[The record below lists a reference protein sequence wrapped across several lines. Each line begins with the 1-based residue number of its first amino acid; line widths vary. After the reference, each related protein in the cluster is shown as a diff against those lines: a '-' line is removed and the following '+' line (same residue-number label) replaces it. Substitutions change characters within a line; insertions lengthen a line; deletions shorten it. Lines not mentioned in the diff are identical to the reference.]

1 MTPLP
6 RLNRDRRILSAPEKQ
21 EAKLRHAAGTP
32 PRLTAPSL
40 RQFAFGVAVAGTAT
54 VPALVVRLAGLH
66 PPPIVALALFGVSIL
81 GAGFLLSWGA
91 EAAEAHVAQGVALA
105 GLALVTVLPEYAVD
119 IYYTVRAGAEPGSD
133 YVQFAAANMTGA
145 NRLLIGVGWPLI
157 AVLYWIRSRRQVVQL
172 QPANAAEISFL
183 ALASLYSF
191 VIVAKGQ
198 IDLMDAGALAAIF
211 GAYVWRLSK
220 LPKEA
225 HDEDGDEEVGPA
237 AALQVLPK
245 RRQYAVI
252 AVLAIAAAIVI
263 VMAAEPFAES
273 LLAAGRQFGI
283 DRFFLVQW
291 VAPLAG
297 EAPEIVITV
306 LFVLALRPAAA
317 LGALIS
323 DKINQWTLLVGFIPL
338 FYSLARG
345 GLHPFPL
352 DARQHEEFFLTAAQS
367 LFAVALLLR
376 LRLHLLGAA
385 GLFGLFTVQF
395 TLAFVNQAD
404 EAATIAVLTTL
415 GWVYIAL
422 AIVLVV
428 RDRKLLVE
436 HARLGLLNRSG

>member
-1 MTPLP
+1 MATSSP
-6 RLNRDRRILSAPEKQ
+6 SAT
-21 EAKLRHAAGTP
+21 R
-32 PRLTAPSL
+32 PSL
-40 RQFAFGVAVAGTAT
+40 RQFGLGVAAAGTAT

-66 PPPIVALALFGVSIL
+66 PAPVVALALFGVSIL

-105 GLALVTVLPEYAVD
+105 GLALLTVLPEYAVD
-119 IYYTVRAGAEPGSD
+119 LYYTLRAGADPGSN

-157 AVLYWIRSRRQVVQL
+157 SVLYWVRSRRSLVPL
-172 QPANAAEISFL
+172 QPANAAEIAFL

-198 IDLMDAGALAAIF
+198 IELIDTLVLAAIF
-211 GAYVWRLSK
+211 GGYLWRLSK

-225 HDEDGDEEVGPA
+225 DAEEGDDEVGPA

-252 AVLAIAAAIVI
+252 AVLAVVAAVVI
-263 VMAAEPFAES
+263 VLAAEPFAES
-273 LLAAGRQFGI
+273 LLAAGTQFGI

-345 GLHPFPL
+345 GLHSFPL
-352 DARQHEEFFLTAAQS
+352 DDRQHEEFFLTAAQS

-385 GLFGLFTVQF
+385 VLFGLFTVQF
-395 TLAFVNQAD
+395 TLAFLNQAD
-404 EAATIAVLTTL
+404 EPRAIAILTGL
-415 GWVYIAL
+415 GWVYIVLAMAL
-422 AIVLVV
+422 VL

-436 HARLGLLNRSG
+436 HARFGLLNRS

>member
-1 MTPLP
+1 MPVPT
-6 RLNRDRRILSAPEKQ
+6 AQ
-21 EAKLRHAAGTP
+21 
-32 PRLTAPSL
+32 RLTRPSL
-40 RQFAFGVAVAGTAT
+40 RQFAFGATVAAAATMPALIVRVAGLE
-54 VPALVVRLAGLH
+54 PQ
-66 PPPIVALALFGVSIL
+66 PIVALALFGISIL

-91 EAAEAHVAQGVALA
+91 EAAEAHLAQGVALA
-105 GLALVTVLPEYAVD
+105 GLALLTVLPEYAVD
-119 IYYTVRAGAEPGSD
+119 IYYTLRAGAEPGSN

-157 AVLYWIRSRRQVVQL
+157 SVLYWVRSRRSVVPL
-172 QPANAAEISFL
+172 QPANAAEIAFL

-198 IDLMDAGALAAIF
+198 IDLIDTLVLAAIF
-211 GAYVWRLSK
+211 GAYLWRLSK

-225 HDEDGDEEVGPA
+225 DAEEGDEEVGPA

-252 AVLAIAAAIVI
+252 GALAIVAAIVI
-263 VMAAEPFAES
+263 VLAAEPFAES
-273 LLAAGRQFGI
+273 LLAAGTQFGI

-297 EAPEIVITV
+297 EAPEIVITI

-385 GLFGLFTVQF
+385 ALFGLFAIQF
-395 TLAFVNQAD
+395 TLAFLNQAD
-404 EAATIAVLTTL
+404 ERATIAVLTTL
-415 GWVYIAL
+415 GWVYVAF

-428 RDRKLLVE
+428 RDRKLLVD
-436 HARLGLLNRSG
+436 HARLGLFNRLD